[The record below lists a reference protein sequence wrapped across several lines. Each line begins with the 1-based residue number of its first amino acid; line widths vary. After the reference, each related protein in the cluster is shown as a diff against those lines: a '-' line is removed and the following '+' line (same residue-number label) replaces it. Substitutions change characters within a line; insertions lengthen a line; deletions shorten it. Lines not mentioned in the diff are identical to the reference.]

1 MAYIKKGK
9 KIKPVKVLKVKKVKI
24 PKVKKV
30 RLKKVKPIKEKP
42 VKVKELCKYKKLA
55 KVTIKPEQMGLV
67 FFSETVSS
75 DKDGD
80 PTVIRLVKMNKG
92 KVIKETLYNIKKDEI
107 EYKVREA

>member
-1 MAYIKKGK
+1 MAYIKKVK
-9 KIKPVKVLKVKKVKI
+9 KIKTVKPKKVKM
-24 PKVKKV
+24 V
-30 RLKKVKPIKEKP
+30 KEKL
-42 VKVKELCKYKKLA
+42 VTIGIIGKYKKLA